1 MSPPDRARL
10 LRLVADAKK
19 RRRKADNG
27 SERSVKQKS
36 SSSGDAQ
43 PPAAP
48 PPMSRG
54 HWSEAEHAKFVAA
67 LAVHG
72 RDWVKVAYAVGSR
85 TLAQVRSHAQ
95 KHFLKQKDLANAP
108 RGSGD
113 PARAAIIARGRRIAS
128 VSDAPIPSFSRRRP
142 TPPRERP
149 RPSSR
154 DRARTSSSSRARAR
168 VPFAP
173 RVARCRRDVGSSSA
187 ARATAG
193 TARPE
198 HRSIDRSVAARP
210 TPSSAVA
217 RSVVRCVYFSTDGR
231 GGVYTTMT
239 RGHQSS
245 I

>member
-1 MSPPDRARL
+1 MRLSPPDRARL

-95 KHFLKQKDLANAP
+95 KPLPQTKRP
-108 RGSGD
+108 GER
-113 PARAAIIARGRRIAS
+113 ARAGPATPRARRSSPGPSQLGRRRRR
-128 VSDAPIPSFSRRRP
+128 RRRP
-142 TPPRERP
+142 N
-149 RPSSR
+149 SR
-154 DRARTSSSSRARAR
+154 TRR
-168 VPFAP
+168 
-173 RVARCRRDVGSSSA
+173 RC
-187 ARATAG
+187 
-193 TARPE
+193 
-198 HRSIDRSVAARP
+198 
-210 TPSSAVA
+210 
-217 RSVVRCVYFSTDGR
+217 
-231 GGVYTTMT
+231 
-239 RGHQSS
+239 
-245 I
+245 